1 MASKLQAEIRQT
13 RPFASVQ
20 QEALLGLL
28 RTADQVRRRIT
39 RLLEPHGV
47 TMQQYNVLRILRG
60 AGADGIP
67 TLAIGERLIEETPG
81 MTRLLDRLEA
91 KHFVKRERCPGDRRQ
106 VTCRITPA
114 GLKLLRDL
122 DPVVAPGNPDI
133 LGGATER
140 DLARLIPILD
150 RIRG

>member
-1 MASKLQAEIRQT
+1 MPAIRDEIKQT
-13 RPFASVQ
+13 RPFPTRSA
-20 QEALLGLL
+20 EAVVALM
-28 RTADQVRRRIT
+28 RTADMVRRSVASVVEPAGIT
-39 RLLEPHGV
+39 P
-47 TMQQYNVLRILRG
+47 QQYNVLRILRG

-122 DPVVAPGNPDI
+122 DPVVIPGNPGI

-150 RIRG
+150 RIRS